1 MKLLARSSFVSDWES
16 GIYNKIAV
24 RLLPYLVLLY
34 VISFLDRVNVGF
46 AKLQMA
52 SDIGLNDAAYGLGAG
67 IFFLGYCLCEIPSN
81 LILQRLGTRFWI
93 ARILVVWGIISTC
106 TMFVRSEYSFYAM
119 RFLLG
124 VAEAGFYPGIV
135 LYLTY
140 WYPSRLRSQVWAIF
154 SLGVALAGII
164 GGPLSGGIMSSLAGT
179 HGLHGW
185 QWLFI
190 LEGTPAIVFG
200 FLTYFYLDNG
210 PADARWLSHEEK
222 QTVLAQLGRE
232 QTHKIASGY
241 GHRFA
246 DAIKDPNTW
255 LLTCTNFALL
265 GSTYGVSFWLPQI
278 IKNLGVNNLFYNGL
292 ITTIPWLF
300 AAVGMI
306 VVARHSDRRNER
318 RWHAT
323 ACTVASAA
331 GLIMTG
337 MFAAR
342 PILCLAGLSLTMIG
356 AMAGLSVLWA
366 LPGTILSGTAAAA
379 AIALMAT
386 VGNMGGYV
394 SPFVIGWVTQTTRH
408 LEYGLYVLAAISL
421 LGAAAMLSVP
431 KLRGPQG
438 SATRN
443 LAQVGT
449 E

>member
-1 MKLLARSSFVSDWES
+1 MKLLARSSFVSEGES
-16 GIYNKIAV
+16 RVYNKIAA

-34 VISFLDRVNVGF
+34 IISFLDRINVGF

-81 LILQRLGTRFWI
+81 LLLQRLGTKFWI
-93 ARILVVWGIISTC
+93 ARILVVWGIVSTC

-154 SLGVALAGII
+154 SLGVALSGII
-164 GGPLSGGIMSSLAGT
+164 GGPLSGGIMSAMAGT
-179 HGLHGW
+179 RGLHGW
-185 QWLFI
+185 QWLFL
-190 LEGTPAIVFG
+190 LEGMPAIVFG

-210 PADARWLSHEEK
+210 PADARWLSQEEK
-222 QTVLAQLGRE
+222 QKVLAQLDRE
-232 QTHKIASGY
+232 QAHKIARGY
-241 GHRFA
+241 GHRFV

-278 IKNLGVNNLFYNGL
+278 IKDLGVNDLFDNGL

-306 VVARHSDRRNER
+306 VVSRHSDRHNER

-323 ACTVASAA
+323 LCAVASAA
-331 GLIMTG
+331 GLVMTG
-337 MFAAR
+337 LFAAR
-342 PILCLAGLSLTMIG
+342 SILCLAGLSLAMIG
-356 AMAGLSVLWA
+356 AMAGLAVLWA

-394 SPFVIGWVTQTTRH
+394 SPFLIGWVTQTTRH
-408 LEYGLYVLAAISL
+408 LEYGLYVLAAITL
-421 LGAAAMLSVP
+421 AGAGTMLCVP

-438 SATRN
+438 HTTRS
-443 LAQVGT
+443 LA
-449 E
+449 